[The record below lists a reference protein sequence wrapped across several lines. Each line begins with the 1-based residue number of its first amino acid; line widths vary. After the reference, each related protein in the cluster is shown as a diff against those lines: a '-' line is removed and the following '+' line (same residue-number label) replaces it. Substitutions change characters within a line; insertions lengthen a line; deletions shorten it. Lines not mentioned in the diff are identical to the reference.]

1 MFLLQF
7 SLIYLMEVI
16 NPKLMNTLILSL
28 EKRLLQKQAASVLS
42 AILGQELVQ
51 KQEPIKADLVLL
63 L

>member
-28 EKRLLQKQAASVLS
+28 AKRLLQKQAASVLS